1 MLTWP
6 SYLAGTYSRKA
17 ANRINAVYYATSAF
31 MLTVIII
38 GIRDTLLVVFTT
50 NMEYLL
56 RLRAGGEM
64 NFG

>member
-1 MLTWP
+1 MTWP

-17 ANRINAVYYATSAF
+17 ANRINVVYYATSAF

-50 NMEYLL
+50 NMEY
-56 RLRAGGEM
+56 
-64 NFG
+64 